1 MTSLILTGLLV
12 LSPVASKD
20 EEAFAK
26 LKSLEGTWV
35 GVAAHGE
42 TIPDMSVTYKLT
54 AAGSAVVETLFPG
67 KPHEMVTVY
76 TLDNGKLKGTH
87 YCSMGNQPN
96 LYFKSSDAKSV
107 TLEFKDGGNMK
118 PGDGHMHKAVITF
131 VDGDHLKSAWYPM
144 MSGKL
149 GEPATFDLQRK
160 K

>member
-12 LSPVASKD
+12 LSPVATKD
-20 EEAFAK
+20 EAAFEQ
-26 LKSLEGTWV
+26 LKKLEGTWT

-42 TIPDMSVTYKLT
+42 TVPNTSVIYKIS
-54 AAGSAVVETLFPG
+54 AGGSAVVETLFPG

-76 TLDNGKLKGTH
+76 TLDKGKLKGTH

-96 LYFKSSDAKSV
+96 LYLKSGDDKSI

-118 PGDGHMHKAVITF
+118 PTDGHMHKLVLTF
-131 VDGDHLKSAWYPM
+131 VSADHLKANWYPM
-144 MSGKL
+144 IEGKL
-149 GEPATFDLQRK
+149 GEPATFDVERK